1 MSKATQASPPSFID
15 YVVYFNGILVP
26 ASEVV
31 VSSGKNSPVSA
42 RISLPP
48 HRLLTRFGAEDRVQV
63 AVFYLDSWYDLDNPD
78 YRLLFEGVITG
89 FEYVTQAGRHQ
100 VSFTVQSNMG
110 ILQSLYLAF
119 LSGKASANDGR
130 AKSDPEFPGQL
141 KLRGRYPTQLF
152 SDRLT
157 GKGWISRPF
166 DVVEN
171 IFRAVLGPH
180 LDGTESSTPSEKDLQ
195 EELDKVTE
203 AFLANAVAYA
213 TIEAAAAIAKRTKN
227 GEALT
232 ATAKAAVHQALLDAT
247 LERALR
253 DLSDPAPWKAAV
265 ADIKSEETLED
276 EAATKAR
283 AAAVHDAL
291 SSLSFPQLRSP
302 SSYVSRLTPEDVV
315 PGAKLVA
322 AARKSLKAD
331 VKKRLE
337 SRSRL
342 SRSVTQTGF
351 FARHM
356 RLTRFVE
363 HWMATPYF
371 EGRPGGSKHPADT
384 IMGGG
389 AFPLLRSKNR
399 TKLLKQLSRSSGTKG
414 GMDAYSLLANTFANL
429 YYEIVEVLAPPAH
442 QLDAYSLPVAP
453 LLDGLTTTD
462 PETAA
467 KQLAGRKRRVGIGT
481 FLTKPDE
488 PFAAPPACNV
498 LFPSLVKQWSL
509 QEDYASQP
517 TRVYFN
523 RKSHGRK
530 LNLTTKRPGY
540 AHQAT
545 RVGYPGV
552 VVRHA
557 QDAAT
562 STSNDLELLVFP
574 EEYYRGPA
582 SAMTD
587 VPVMFQGM
595 QAIAAAARFS
605 NPTVV
610 ESTQPAESLDPSNLA
625 LSREAHTKASARGDY
640 SYGLLADVAQQ
651 EYYRARTSRLS
662 GSAICVFHPY
672 VIPCFP
678 VAVFDS
684 TREGMHV
691 LGSVSA
697 VQHHLSPTQA
707 STSVS
712 FTNVRT
718 YSDMLSN
725 LAVQA
730 TTGIHYGPV
739 SPLPEIRDGL
749 QNKQAAATIYA
760 QLFYQADFSVGTTI
774 SPKAREAEQAA
785 EQKLSRATTKQS
797 RALLAVAEAHSA
809 LLATTAPGTE
819 RSAAE
824 TALLAADKL
833 ATTAATAHSKAAAAA
848 TDLWKT
854 NWAAAAESGS
864 RSFSSAVPDKPTVY
878 DYASYFGWSE
888 QGTTRGDETPI
899 RLSDL
904 DKKYDAAASNIA
916 VGIPPGASV
925 ALLSN
930 THTTDILTDTTVALH
945 VVSRPVCTL
954 SEYAWV
960 YAVAG
965 RGKANLDPVG
975 RGRGL
980 PLTTI
985 EGEVVVA
992 LPEGEV
998 VVAPNVLRQFIGGPG
1013 AEPGSRIAE
1022 KGAASPYGGD
1032 RYSTD
1037 NKLRATT
1044 SSGRL
1049 ELSTI
1054 DAQGNSVVVRVLKGG
1069 QTVTFDDLPDSR
1081 LDWQRLLIDYRNS
1094 INSKEPQGGGF

>member
-15 YVVYFNGILVP
+15 YAVYFNGIHVP

-119 LSGKASANDGR
+119 LSGKAAANDGR

-180 LDGTESSTPSEKDLQ
+180 LDGTESSTPSDTDLQ

-213 TIEAAAAIAKRTKN
+213 TSEATDEIAKRTEK
-227 GEALT
+227 GARLT
-232 ATAKAAVHQALLDAT
+232 ASDKAAVHQKLLDAT

-265 ADIKSEETLED
+265 AAINSEKTSDLGW
-276 EAATKAR
+276 
-283 AAAVHDAL
+283 
-291 SSLSFPQLRSP
+291 SP
-302 SSYVSRLTPEDVV
+302 SRDGPQRVFQYSSAYGEAPEDVV

-322 AARKSLKAD
+322 AARKSLKED

-467 KQLAGRKRRVGIGT
+467 KQLAGRKRSVGIGT

-662 GSAICVFHPY
+662 GSAVCVFHPY

-684 TREGMHV
+684 TRDGMHI

-774 SPKAREAEQAA
+774 SEAARAA
-785 EQKLSRATTKQS
+785 EQQAEQTLSRATTKQS
-797 RALLAVAEAHSA
+797 RALIAVAEAHSA

-819 RSAAE
+819 RSDAE

-854 NWAAAAESGS
+854 NWAEAAGSGS

-878 DYASYFGWSE
+878 DYAIYFGWSE
-888 QGTTRGDETPI
+888 QGTKRGDETPI
-899 RLSDL
+899 RLSNL
-904 DKKYDAAASNIA
+904 DKKYDAEALNIA

-930 THTTDILTDTTVALH
+930 TRTTDILTDTTVALH

-980 PLTTI
+980 PITSD
-985 EGEVVVA
+985 EVIVVG
-992 LPEGEV
+992 LHPERH
-998 VVAPNVLRQFIGGPG
+998 APLVLRQFIGGPG
-1013 AEPGSRIAE
+1013 AEPGSRIAA

-1037 NKLRATT
+1037 NKLSATT

-1054 DAQGNSVVVRVLKGG
+1054 DQNAGTVVVRVLKGG

-1081 LDWQRLLIDYRNS
+1081 LDWQRLLLDYRAS
-1094 INSKEPQGGGF
+1094 INSNEPQGGGF